1 MVEDAQDRQDA
12 LAALQAENEK
22 LKAELP
28 KTQTAL
34 AAAQKDIEGLKAYTS
49 YGSDNE
55 NSTIMLK
62 AIIAAAVFLLVALA
76 MICRC
81 RSNRLKE

>member
-1 MVEDAQDRQDA
+1 MVEDAQERQDA
-12 LAALQAENEK
+12 LSALKAENEK

-34 AAAQKDIEGLKAYTS
+34 AAAQEDIEGLKAYTS

-55 NSTIMLK
+55 KSTIMLK
-62 AIIAAAVFLLVALA
+62 AVIAAAVLLLVALA
-76 MICRC
+76 MICRR
-81 RSNRLKE
+81 RSDREKE